1 MNQLSKFLRAD
12 KYIVDKWS
20 VLLYHNPI
28 IFLIFQMTAFT
39 DQTLGLLLHLMF
51 VKQLQAMQE
60 FFHGCQTAVNAY
72 GL

>member
-1 MNQLSKFLRAD
+1 M
-12 KYIVDKWS
+12 VDMWGH
-20 VLLYHNPI
+20 LWYRNPV
-28 IFLIFQMTAFT
+28 FQMTAFT

-72 GL
+72 G